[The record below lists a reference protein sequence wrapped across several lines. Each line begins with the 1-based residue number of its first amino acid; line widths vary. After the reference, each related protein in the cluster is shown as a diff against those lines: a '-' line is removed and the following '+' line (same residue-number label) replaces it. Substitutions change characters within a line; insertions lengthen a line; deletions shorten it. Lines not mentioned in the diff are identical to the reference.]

1 MPYHM
6 SFSDPLT
13 LFKRLLTIQR
23 MSRKVRHTP
32 LAEAIVKAGSLKAI
46 AEPCGVTEQAVSQW
60 ERVPPRHVL
69 NVERVSGV
77 SRHLLRPDIY
87 PDPATVAA

>member
-1 MPYHM
+1 M

-32 LAEAIVKAGSLKAI
+32 LAEAIDKAGSLKAI
-46 AEPCGVTEQAVSQW
+46 AQPCGVTEQAVSQW
-60 ERVPPRHVL
+60 EKVPPKHVL
-69 NVERVSGV
+69 MVEKVSGV

-87 PDPATVAA
+87 PDPATAAA